1 MLTGGAKG
9 VAAVVE
15 AEEEEG
21 VEAQMG
27 AAVGE
32 EVEVCLTSVGT
43 TEDGTAGLT
52 EVGMAAVAVG
62 VGVAAVGVGAA
73 EAGEEASGVGAGEV
87 EADVKPLYVIRPK
100 ISPRVFFFFF

>member
-21 VEAQMG
+21 VEARMG

-32 EVEVCLTSVGT
+32 EVVICLTSVGT
-43 TEDGTAGLT
+43 TEDQTAGLT
-52 EVGMAAVAVG
+52 GVGMAAVEVG
-62 VGVAAVGVGAA
+62 VGVAAAGVGAA
-73 EAGEEASGVGAGEV
+73 EDGVEVSGVGAGEV

-100 ISPRVFFFFF
+100 FSPHFLK